1 MGIYQNI
8 YELIQTYIYGGVE
21 LSSEM
26 ELVTVLI
33 STLSC
38 IFLIAL
44 PFIIV
49 IMSIVFLFRSFL

>member
-8 YELIQTYIYGGVE
+8 YELIQIYVYGGVE

-38 IFLIAL
+38 IFLISL